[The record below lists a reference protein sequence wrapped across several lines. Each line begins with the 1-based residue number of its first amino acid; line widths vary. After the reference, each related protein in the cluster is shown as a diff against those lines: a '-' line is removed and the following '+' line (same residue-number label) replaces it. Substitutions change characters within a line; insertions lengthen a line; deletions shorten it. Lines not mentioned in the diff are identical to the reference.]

1 MSKLFVD
8 LTIAFRNLV
17 QHSRRT
23 LLLGGAIAGVT
34 ALLVVLLGLLNGIRT
49 TILESA
55 TTLMTG
61 HVNVSGFYKVTAGAS
76 APVVTH
82 YRKLLELIRREVPE
96 VDFVTQRGRGW
107 AKLVSET
114 SSMQSGIGGIDIR
127 NEPGF
132 RRVVRIQDGSLDAL
146 AEPGTILIFEE
157 QARRLGVRVG
167 DQLTL
172 SAYTLRGTSNTVDVR
187 IVVIARNVG
196 LLSSFNSFVP
206 DVTLR
211 ALYALNDDA
220 TGALLVYLKDPKHVP
235 QVEARLREALAAAGY
250 QLMDKDPRAFWFKFE
265 VVNREGWTGQ
275 KLDVTTWEDEISFIQ
290 WTITAITWL
299 SYLLIGILLVI
310 IAVGIMNTLW
320 IAIRERTREIGT
332 LRAIGMQR
340 ARVLAMFLV
349 EAFTLSVSSALV
361 GAAVGLVACVLV
373 NAAHLQVPVA
383 VQLFL
388 MRDELHLA
396 VRPGALVFSI
406 LLITGCTTAISIIPS
421 FLAARLQPVTA
432 MHEVG

>member
-1 MSKLFVD
+1 MRQLF
-8 LTIAFRNLV
+8 LIAFRNLV